1 MPLHHSLNVT
11 PVILHQDIRRDAT
24 SCEEAEG
31 PPLRSRWLLV
41 FSVQDPATPTPP
53 TRGLLRPREGVT
65 GCYQHRPFHGW
76 LLSLIEN
83 NEGHPEHMVA
93 TVCPPPLSPL
103 LSLEEGSLKLRLCQL
118 KICLLITL
126 LKLDFLVSGRP
137 VSGRRAL
144 ASQWPVD
151 RRQNVNSA
159 ETPPFCIVLIP
170 KTPFVRERRRQFLL
184 FNLEKKKRL
193 FVIETEEW
201 KCQHI

>member
-1 MPLHHSLNVT
+1 MW
-11 PVILHQDIRRDAT
+11 
-24 SCEEAEG
+24 
-31 PPLRSRWLLV
+31 PPLFSIKTSVVMRHPARRLRALPSAPADSSCSASRTQRPQRLPPEGCSVPEKVLRAVISTDHSMDDCSLSLRITRVTLNIWWLLCV
-41 FSVQDPATPTPP
+41 
-53 TRGLLRPREGVT
+53 
-65 GCYQHRPFHGW
+65 
-76 LLSLIEN
+76 
-83 NEGHPEHMVA
+83 
-93 TVCPPPLSPL
+93 PPPLSPL

-184 FNLEKKKRL
+184 FDLEKKKWL